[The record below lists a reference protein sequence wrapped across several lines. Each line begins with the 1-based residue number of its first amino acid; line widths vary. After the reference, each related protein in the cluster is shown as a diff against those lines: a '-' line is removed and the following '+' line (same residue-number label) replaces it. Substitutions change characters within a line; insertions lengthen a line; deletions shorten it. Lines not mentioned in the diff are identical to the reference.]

1 MSVNFEQ
8 YAAKGN
14 ELLYHLDKELGSR
27 GTDHAGRVLR
37 SVLHALR
44 NRITPQESVQLMSQ
58 LPMAVKALYVDGW
71 KMATLHK
78 SIRNIDELADEVI
91 MESGRTAWRDFSNKA
106 EALLAIRAVMK
117 VLGDFISPGE
127 FNDLAAILPAGLR
140 TEARSWGDLKSPL
153 AAQE

>member
-1 MSVNFEQ
+1 MSESFEK

-14 ELLYHLDKELGSR
+14 EVLYHLDRELGSK
-27 GTDHAGRVLR
+27 GTNHACRVLK

-44 NRITPQESVQLMSQ
+44 NRITPQESVQFMSQ

-71 KMATLHK
+71 KMSTLHK
-78 SIRNIDELADEVI
+78 SVRNIDDLADEVI

-117 VLGDFISPGE
+117 VLSDFISIGE
-127 FNDLAAILPAGLR
+127 FNDLASVLPAGLR
-140 TEARSWGDLKSPL
+140 TEVRSWGDLRSPL
-153 AAQE
+153 AVQE